1 MVLSARKTYKQNEL
15 KPTTLIPSKEV
26 GDVLEANKDLKQL
39 LGNDI
44 FDYPKPVS
52 LIKFL
57 IRLVAKKGDIVMDYF
72 AGSGTTAH
80 AVMAQNLAD
89 NGNRKFILVQLDE
102 SID

>member
-52 LIKFL
+52 LIKHLCRL
-57 IRLVAKKGDIVMDYF
+57 IKDSSDITILDF
-72 AGSGTTAH
+72 FSGSATTAH
-80 AVMAQNLAD
+80 AVMQLNAED
-89 NGNRKFILVQLDE
+89 GGKRRFIMVQL
-102 SID
+102 S